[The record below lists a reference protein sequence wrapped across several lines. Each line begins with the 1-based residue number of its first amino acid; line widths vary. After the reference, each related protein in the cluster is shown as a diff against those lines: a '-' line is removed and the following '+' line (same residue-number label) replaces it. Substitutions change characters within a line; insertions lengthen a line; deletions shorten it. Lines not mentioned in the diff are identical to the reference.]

1 MNRRQLFGL
10 SALTALVSSYSQKA
24 HAANATAKQSR
35 YTPVQTLGVA
45 TAEWRYHSSKRHQ
58 SSLNFNQ
65 DFWPFVNNSRC
76 SGDKFFLSLAYS
88 ELSVMS

>member
-35 YTPVQTLGVA
+35 YTPVQTRRANGRMA
-45 TAEWRYHSSKRHQ
+45 
-58 SSLNFNQ
+58 
-65 DFWPFVNNSRC
+65 
-76 SGDKFFLSLAYS
+76 LSQWC
-88 ELSVMS
+88 